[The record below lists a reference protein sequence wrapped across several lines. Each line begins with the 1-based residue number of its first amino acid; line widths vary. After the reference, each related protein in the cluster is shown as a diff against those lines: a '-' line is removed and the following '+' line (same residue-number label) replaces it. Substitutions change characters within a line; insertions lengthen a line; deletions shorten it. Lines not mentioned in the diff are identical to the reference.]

1 MTFTALKGKT
11 IKRRKPARLRVK
23 KTGAAA
29 IPTEKGHD
37 HFQRKFHIDVEPK
50 ECHDIIKGYVTKRFD
65 KRKAQAILK
74 NDDWRYNRTHV
85 AAFCYWTQTL
95 NLPVGQETS
104 DWFKGFFEDLIQRGS
119 KTVKEEI
126 KEEKKLKNVYV
137 PTIQDRMKEQ
147 LSDIIGELEVWLD
160 NISDEQPKFFDWF
173 KAKKIP
179 QMHLAKIRS
188 FYELQKA
195 EFELLSSRKCP
206 DELKE
211 GYTNL
216 SKKQIKNYVMWFDS
230 LFTDL
235 DAYAN
240 MKKATRKTRTPKPKS
255 ADKLVKS
262 LKFKK
267 EDTELKI
274 ASVNPIN
281 IIGST
286 CVFSFNTKYRILSV
300 YISDG
305 PISVKGTTLTNFNPE
320 KSFSMKLRKPEDV
333 LPNLMKGTM
342 SKVQK
347 MLDGLTTKKYEATGR
362 MNADT
367 VILKAS

>member
-29 IPTEKGHD
+29 CPTDKGYD
-37 HFQRKFHIDVEPK
+37 YFKRIFHIDVESK
-50 ECHDIIKGYVTKRFD
+50 ECHDIIKGYVRNRFD

-74 NDDWRYNRTHV
+74 NEDWRYNRNHV
-85 AAFCYWTQTL
+85 AAFCYWTGTL
-95 NLPVGQETS
+95 NLPVEKDSS
-104 DWFKGFFEDLIQRGS
+104 DWFKDFFEDLIQRGS
-119 KTVKEEI
+119 KIVKEEV

-137 PTIQDRMKEQ
+137 PTIQDRMRDQ

-160 NISDEQPKFFDWF
+160 NVSGEKPKFFDWF
-173 KAKKIP
+173 KSKKIP
-179 QMHLAKIRS
+179 QMHLSKIRS
-188 FYELQKA
+188 FYEPQKA
-195 EFELLSSRKCP
+195 EFELLSSKKCP
-206 DELKE
+206 DDIKE

-216 SKKQIKNYVMWFDS
+216 SKKDIKNYVMWFDT
-230 LFTDL
+230 LFADL
-235 DAYAN
+235 DAYGN
-240 MKKATRKTRTPKPKS
+240 MKKAGRKTRAPKPKS

-267 EDTELKI
+267 EDAELKI

-286 CVFSFNTKYRILSV
+286 CVFAFNTKYRILSV
-300 YISDG
+300 YIADG
-305 PISVKGTTLTNFNPE
+305 PISVKGSTLTNFNPE
-320 KSFSMKLRKPEDV
+320 KSFSMKLRKPEEV
-333 LPNLMKGTM
+333 LPNIMKGTVAR
-342 SKVQK
+342 VQK
-347 MLDGLTTKKYEATGR
+347 ILDNLTTKKYEATGR